1 MALALG
7 HGRNSSWDPMKVR
20 AVAAVSVSC
29 WGNFGT
35 QTKGGFPC
43 VIGNLVFLLCT
54 GTKEK
59 ETTCVI
65 GNFGGK
71 V

>member
-20 AVAAVSVSC
+20 AAVF
-29 WGNFGT
+29 FGGILVPEP
-35 QTKGGFPC
+35 KEFP
-43 VIGNLVFLLCT
+43 
-54 GTKEK
+54 
-59 ETTCVI
+59 CVI